1 MTETATRRAK
11 RVKTPEETVAG
22 LRRQLTAMERRAEEE
37 DPWVLGQLVAM
48 RDELNASVIRVV
60 TALRRR
66 GYRWEDI
73 AYDLRYADGRQ
84 MTTDA
89 AIKRY
94 AKYLPEDLQQD
105 AEPQSEP
112 AA

>member
-1 MTETATRRAK
+1 MAERKRAK
-11 RVKTPEETVAG
+11 RPKTREDTVAG
-22 LRRQLTAMERRAEEE
+22 VWRLLTALGKKAKDE
-37 DPWVLGQLVAM
+37 DPWLTGDLLAM
-48 RDELNASVIRVV
+48 RDWLNAAIIESIIS
-60 TALRRR
+60 LRRR
-66 GYRWEDI
+66 GCRWEDI